1 MRLVMKFAATG
12 SNDAGFT
19 LVEAL
24 VATLL
29 MSLILA
35 ALATLTAQWLPN
47 WNRGLIV
54 LQRTELAADGL
65 DRLTDDL
72 AEAEFITTGTGDGPP
87 LFDGSELSV
96 IFVRTKLA
104 PNGGI
109 GLEVVQIAEVGDDQG
124 PGPLLVRST
133 APLPIGSKEG
143 GDGSNLEF
151 SGPVVVIHPPY
162 RVSFSYAGADRVWRD
177 SWHAQT
183 ELPRAVRIQIRD
195 NATSNLLAVSTA
207 ALVHAELAARCTWS
221 QKLAD
226 CPILGGQAA
235 NGQASMAG
243 GR

>member
-1 MRLVMKFAATG
+1 MKFAATG
-12 SNDAGFT
+12 SQDAGFT

-47 WNRGLIV
+47 WNRGLMV

-72 AEAEFITTGTGDGPP
+72 AEAEFITAGTGSGPP

-104 PNGGI
+104 PNGGPD
-109 GLEVVQIAEVGDDQG
+109 LEVVRIAEVGDDNG

-133 APLPIGSKEG
+133 APLPTGSETG
-143 GDGSNLEF
+143 GDGSDLEF

-183 ELPRAVRIQIRD
+183 QLPRAVRVQVRD
-195 NATSNLLAVSTA
+195 NATSSLLAVSTA
-207 ALVHAELAARCTWS
+207 TLVHAELAARCTWTS
-221 QKLAD
+221 KIGD
-226 CPILGGQAA
+226 CPILGGQASSS
-235 NGQASMAG
+235 QAPTGDAVGS
-243 GR
+243 R